1 MLPSMH
7 QSSVEALAGR
17 PAAQLWPDIQSTVLP
32 LLSSLQT
39 RAGRLQGA
47 LGRSWGLRLLRGASM
62 VLLLTALVAMWGRH
76 VAWVPERAT
85 WPVTR
90 WLRTPHSRL
99 VAGADAVMI
108 VPWIAVCRRASAAL
122 ASALTCA

>member
-1 MLPSMH
+1 M
-7 QSSVEALAGR
+7 
-17 PAAQLWPDIQSTVLP
+17 
-32 LLSSLQT
+32 
-39 RAGRLQGA
+39 
-47 LGRSWGLRLLRGASM
+47 RLLRWASTA
-62 VLLLTALVAMWGRH
+62 LLLVALVAMWGRH

-85 WPVTR
+85 WPVTG

-108 VPWIAVCRRASAAL
+108 LPWIAICRRASAAL